1 MDTRDVAKKILG
13 SADEMKDD
21 ILGLKVNI
29 EGLLKKYLKLVK
41 DISGNIP
48 DEKTFLKIIANLL
61 DEAVVFPNT
70 IMEAIDG
77 KVFEFL
83 VNKVDSLILDRFL
96 GEDWFEKLKK
106 SIS

>member
-1 MDTRDVAKKILG
+1 MNEKEIAKKILE
-13 SADEMKDD
+13 SANDMTDD
-21 ILGLKVNI
+21 VTALKNNI
-29 EGLLKKYLKLVK
+29 QGLLQKYLKLAK
-41 DISGNIP
+41 DISGGIP
-48 DEKTFLKIIANLL
+48 DEKTFLKIVASLL

-83 VNKVDSLILDRFL
+83 VKKVDSLILDKFL
-96 GEDWFEKLKK
+96 GPDWFEKLKK